1 MFLWIVIIVTL
12 ASLNAPYSVPT
23 FFQTFL
29 GTRDHLEPM
38 ISVYINVRPILGT
51 PWLQIWPFIEWKSD
65 QSGQSQ
71 FPLPCSNL
79 VPPCSNH
86 FVNSGDHLDLI

>member
-38 ISVYINVRPILGT
+38 ISVYTNFRPILGT

-65 QSGQSQ
+65 QSG
-71 FPLPCSNL
+71 LVLNNL
-79 VPPCSNH
+79 RHQRPFRPH
-86 FVNSGDHLDLI
+86 NSHLEPFRTI